1 MDFIFIGLSLGCAG
15 FLGKIIM
22 DYFNEVPVWKEKI
35 STADQEISDYTTQLQ
50 DLTRVKERAAAES
63 KTIDDDIKKMESMA
77 SELKAEIEKT
87 KKEMAR
93 KGKIIMRRQPDQQE
107 G

>member
-1 MDFIFIGLSLGCAG
+1 MDFLFIGLTLGCAI

-22 DYFNEVPVWKEKI
+22 DYMNEVPIWKEKVNQAEI
-35 STADQEISDYTTQLQ
+35 EMAQYETEIQDQAKQ
-50 DLTRVKERAAAES
+50 KESASAES
-63 KTIDDDIKKMESMA
+63 KTMDGDIKKLESMA

-93 KGKIIMRRQPDQQE
+93 KGKIIMRRDPDQE
-107 G
+107 SS

>member
-1 MDFIFIGLSLGCAG
+1 MDFLFIGLTLGSAI

-22 DYFNEVPVWKEKI
+22 DYMNEVPIWKEKVNQAEI
-35 STADQEISDYTTQLQ
+35 EMAQYETEIQDQAKQ
-50 DLTRVKERAAAES
+50 KESASAES
-63 KTIDDDIKKMESMA
+63 KTMDGDIKKLESMA

-93 KGKIIMRRQPDQQE
+93 KGKIIMRRDSDQE
-107 G
+107 SS